1 MLKAK
6 RQCKERTCFVPLC
19 RSGYRSNEE
28 KVSLFTAPT
37 DPARLAEWES
47 KINRADRR
55 LTPKAVVC
63 ERHFESGYI
72 ERYFQTTVN
81 ARDKPR
87 LKPDAVP
94 TVFEDYPTHLVPKK
108 AVKRKVRN
116 ICDQEP
122 APKQQKR
129 NVELAD
135 PE

>member
-1 MLKAK
+1 MIFSDYGERC
-6 RQCKERTCFVPLC
+6 RQR
-19 RSGYRSNEE
+19 
-28 KVSLFTAPT
+28 
-37 DPARLAEWES
+37 
-47 KINRADRR
+47 NR
-55 LTPKAVVC
+55 
-63 ERHFESGYI
+63 
-72 ERYFQTTVN
+72 
-81 ARDKPR
+81 PR
-87 LKPDAVP
+87 QATSEADAVP